1 MICIVLAVG
10 SRCQAERPAVAL
22 GSADLS
28 RAAAVGRVDP
38 YIDMNNDAGWLKENG
53 YHIGRFNDQLERV
66 SSRQRV
72 SEARGRRTRILR
84 ASRYARRS

>member
-1 MICIVLAVG
+1 M
-10 SRCQAERPAVAL
+10 AL

-66 SSRQRV
+66 SSRQRMP
-72 SEARGRRTRILR
+72 EAWRWNKTLAGVTPQRV
-84 ASRYARRS
+84 RRS